1 MTLYPVV
8 KVFMATPHCFREEN
22 GRKRV
27 KYLQKQLGDIK
38 KEKEKEIQD
47 RNEMIAHL
55 KDQLQEMKAKTNME
69 GKYSKKCTEVRVAQ
83 TQKKCSIEE
92 KNMKDEIEVGVCRTP
107 GQMGYIG

>member
-1 MTLYPVV
+1 M
-8 KVFMATPHCFREEN
+8 
-22 GRKRV
+22 

-83 TQKKCSIEE
+83 TQKKCTIEE
-92 KNMKDEIEVGVCRTP
+92 KNMKDDIEVNRVKSGKFGRTAYF
-107 GQMGYIG
+107 GQRPCCFIF